1 MDLFQVFVFRCECGV
16 GLRYIIKPVMT
27 VCLLSGFFDCPK
39 CAEHHWKQLEP
50 YPMCPGEP
58 ARGGELARLHHIHWV
73 SDVEIDPVGSHPF
86 ITMRYIYR
94 LAVIGYFYVTRTYQ
108 IFLAARSV
116 QSTTGSN
123 LNLVLG
129 VPKNQHEM
137 VSWSGYITSI
147 QQHEDQFKLPGY
159 ITIALR

>member
-1 MDLFQVFVFRCECGV
+1 MQFAFSGCGV
-16 GLRYIIKPVMT
+16 GLRYIIKSVVT
-27 VCLLSGFFDCPK
+27 VCLLSGFFECPK

-50 YPMCPGEP
+50 CPMCPGEP

-73 SDVEIDPVGSHPF
+73 SDVEIDPVGSHSF

-137 VSWSGYITSI
+137 VSWPGYITSI

-159 ITIALR
+159 ITIARR